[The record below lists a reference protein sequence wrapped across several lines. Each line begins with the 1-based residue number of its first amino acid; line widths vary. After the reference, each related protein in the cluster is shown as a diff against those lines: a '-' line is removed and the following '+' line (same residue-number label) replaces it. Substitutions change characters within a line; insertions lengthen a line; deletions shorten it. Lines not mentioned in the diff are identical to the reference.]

1 MEEAMDFANPTTELT
16 DPLPPQETKLS
27 RADRKALNQIEWMNK
42 TQEEKHQHRANQVPA
57 RKPVGTAEGN
67 KQRIQEFKDKLLSA
81 KVGETIIRK
90 LIQVAQD
97 DEHPGQMAALKMCVD
112 RIVPQSIFEDKKM
125 QADRPHISISFSSL
139 GGGPLPTVN
148 TSDIID
154 Q

>member
-1 MEEAMDFANPTTELT
+1 MEEAMDFANPTTDLT
-16 DPLPPQETKLS
+16 DPLPPSHTLLTRE
-27 RADRKALNQIEWMNK
+27 DRKALNKIEWENK
-42 TQEEKHQHRANQVPA
+42 TPDERRAYKANQLKA

-81 KVGETIIRK
+81 KVGEAIIRK
-90 LIQVAQD
+90 LISISQD
-97 DEHPGQMAALKMCVD
+97 DEHPGQMAALKLCVD

-125 QADRPHISISFSSL
+125 QADRPHISISFSTI
-139 GGGPLPTVN
+139 GGGPLPHVN